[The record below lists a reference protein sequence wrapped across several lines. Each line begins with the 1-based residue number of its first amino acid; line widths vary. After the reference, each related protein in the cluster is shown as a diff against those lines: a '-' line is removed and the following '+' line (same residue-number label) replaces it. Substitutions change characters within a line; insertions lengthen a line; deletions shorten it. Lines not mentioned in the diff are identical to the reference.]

1 LRALAVAAIA
11 GSELSGREGAE
22 VRLRTWQGLLLAVSV
37 LVLVAVALLHGKLAE
52 LRVDVPDYRR
62 PPEVV
67 RLDQNW
73 TEAQRKRF
81 HHTPQGTRLVP
92 YEWLKALEQPC
103 FSPLGCGLFTDPAY
117 LDRFGFIPSEPDP
130 ELNPDGLPVG
140 FAVDRDFVDPV
151 SHKAYPVV
159 GLNCAACHTNE
170 LYYGKYAVQ
179 VEGAPATIEVTA
191 FQKALGLALVF
202 NAKLPFSIGRYSRFE
217 RRVLGAN
224 ATDEQKAA
232 LKSAYDAFLDA
243 ALAEKKVTSERH
255 IYDNVA
261 GFRRTDAL
269 TRIGNQVF
277 AADTGIAANYAVSNA
292 PARFPQIWDASWLD
306 WVQYNSS
313 IADPLVRNI
322 GEALGVRAVVKL
334 HGPDALQFENS
345 VNVRGLRTLEELL
358 AGPGPLKGLS
368 SPRWPSVFPAL
379 DQQKVARGAAL
390 YERHCQQCHLPPR
403 QELLADL
410 EAFADKKGPEPR
422 YWWRNGLG
430 NWFIK
435 VTDVDLETIGTDPH
449 EARDF
454 KDRKADTGDL
464 KKGVVSARAGLDLVT
479 RGIATRFFEKND
491 IPPDERAGWA
501 GGRDPGDPGVRD
513 DLIYKARPL
522 NGIWAVAP
530 FLHNGSVPNLYL
542 LLSPKSDRPAT
553 FWVGS
558 KEFDPV
564 KVGYDAAEMKG
575 ASFFD
580 TSKPGNSN
588 SGHEFKDG
596 PIGNGVIGPLLS
608 PDDRM
613 AIIEYLK
620 SL

>member
-1 LRALAVAAIA
+1 LRAKY
-11 GSELSGREGAE
+11 G
-22 VRLRTWQGLLLAVSV
+22 V
-37 LVLVAVALLHGKLAE
+37 LVVALLLVVGVVLLRGKLAE
-52 LRVDVPDYRR
+52 LKVDVPEYQR

-92 YEWLKALEQPC
+92 YEWFKALEQPC
-103 FSPLGCGLFTDPAY
+103 LSPFGCGLFTDPAY
-117 LDRFGFIPSEPDP
+117 LDRFGFVPSERDP
-130 ELNPDGLPVG
+130 ELNPDGFPVG
-140 FAVDRDFVDPV
+140 FAIDRDFVDPV
-151 SHKAYPVV
+151 NKKAYPVV
-159 GLNCAACHTNE
+159 GLNCAACHTSE

-179 VEGAPATIEVTA
+179 VEGAPGTIDVTA

-217 RRVLGAN
+217 KRVLGAN
-224 ATDEQKAA
+224 ASGEQKAA
-232 LKSAYDAFLDA
+232 LKASYDAFVAA
-243 ALAEKKVTSERH
+243 ALEEKNATTERH
-255 IYDNVA
+255 VYDNVA

-292 PARFPQIWDASWLD
+292 PVRFPSIWDASWLD

-334 HGPDALQFENS
+334 YGPDAAQFENS
-345 VNVRGLRTLEELL
+345 VNIRGLRTLEDLL
-358 AGPGPLKGLS
+358 AGPGPLKGLWP
-368 SPRWPSVFPAL
+368 PRWPSVFPPL
-379 DQQKVARGAAL
+379 DQQKLARGAVL
-390 YERHCQQCHLPPR
+390 YGELCQKCHLPPR

-410 EAFADKKGPEPR
+410 EAFADGKGPQPR
-422 YWWRNGLG
+422 YWWKNGLG

-435 VTDVDLETIGTDPH
+435 VTDVEVDRIGTDPH

-454 KDRKADTGDL
+454 KDRTADTGDL

-479 RGIATRFFEKND
+479 RGIAARFFEKNG
-491 IPPDERAGWA
+491 IPPEERAAWA
-501 GGRDPGDPGVRD
+501 GGRDPADLGVRD

-522 NGIWAVAP
+522 NGIWAGAP
-530 FLHNGSVPNLYL
+530 FLHNGSVPSLYL
-542 LLSPKSDRPAT
+542 LLSPKADRPPT
-553 FWVGS
+553 FWSGS
-558 KEFDPV
+558 KQFDPV
-564 KVGYDAAEMKG
+564 KVGYDTAEMKG

-580 TSKPGNSN
+580 TSKPGNDN
-588 SGHEFKDG
+588 SGHEFRDA
-596 PIGNGVIGPLLS
+596 PMGNGVIGPLLS

-613 AIIEYLK
+613 AVIEYLK

>member
-1 LRALAVAAIA
+1 LLQ
-11 GSELSGREGAE
+11 E
-22 VRLRTWQGLLLAVSV
+22 VRLRNKYGVLLVLAALLAVA
-37 LVLVAVALLHGKLAE
+37 VAVVPGKLAA

-67 RLDQNW
+67 TLDQNW

-92 YEWLKALEQPC
+92 YEWFKALEQPC
-103 FSPLGCGLFTDPAY
+103 LSPLGCGMFTDPAY
-117 LDRFGFIPSEPDP
+117 LSRFGFLPSEADP
-130 ELNPDGLPVG
+130 EMNPDGFPVG
-140 FAVDRDFVDPV
+140 FAIDRDFVDPV
-151 SHKAYPVV
+151 SKKAYPVV
-159 GLNCAACHTNE
+159 GLTCAACHTNE
-170 LYYGKYAVQ
+170 LHYGKYAVRI
-179 VEGAPATIEVTA
+179 EGAPATIEVTA
-191 FQKALGLALVF
+191 FQKALGLAVGF
-202 NAKLPFSIGRYSRFE
+202 NATFPFKIGRYSRFE
-217 RRVLGAN
+217 KRVLGPSASE
-224 ATDEQKAA
+224 EQKAA
-232 LKSAYDAFLDA
+232 LKAGYDAFLEA
-243 ALAEKKVTSERH
+243 ALAEKKITDEGH

-277 AADTGIAANYAVSNA
+277 AADANIPANYAVSNA
-292 PARFPQIWDASWLD
+292 PVRYPQIWDSSWFN

-322 GEALGVRAVVKL
+322 GEALGVRAVVKIQ
-334 HGPDALQFENS
+334 GPDAARFENS
-345 VNVRGLRTLEELL
+345 VNIRGLRALEELL

-368 SPRWPSVFPAL
+368 SPKWPSVFPAL
-379 DQQKVARGAAL
+379 DPQKVARGAEL
-390 YERHCQQCHLPPR
+390 YTQNCQHCHLPPR

-410 EAFADKKGPEPR
+410 EDFTDRKGPEPKH
-422 YWWRNGLG
+422 WWKNALG
-430 NWFIK
+430 NWFVQ
-435 VTDVDLETIGTDPH
+435 VTDVPIEEIGTDPH
-449 EARDF
+449 EATDF
-454 KDRKADTGDL
+454 KNRTADTGAL
-464 KKGVVSARAGLDLVT
+464 GKGVVSASAGLELVT
-479 RGIATRFFEKND
+479 RGIASQFFETNH
-491 IPPDERAGWA
+491 IPTEERAAWA
-501 GGRDPGDPGVRD
+501 GGRDPGDVGVRD

-522 NGIWAVAP
+522 NGIWAVAS
-530 FLHNGSVPNLYL
+530 FLHNGSVPSLYL
-542 LLSPKSDRPAT
+542 LLSPKSDRPTT

-564 KVGYDAAEMKG
+564 KVGYDTAEMAG

-588 SGHEFKDG
+588 SGHEFRDG
-596 PIGNGVIGPLLS
+596 PIGKGVIGPLLS

>member
-1 LRALAVAAIA
+1 M
-11 GSELSGREGAE
+11 
-22 VRLRTWQGLLLAVSV
+22 
-37 LVLVAVALLHGKLAE
+37 LVLLVMAVPFLRGKLAE
-52 LRVDVPDYRR
+52 LKVDVPEYQR

-67 RLDQNW
+67 WLDQNW

-92 YEWLKALEQPC
+92 YEWFKALEQPC
-103 FSPLGCGLFTDPAY
+103 LSPFGCGLFTDSAY
-117 LDRFGFIPSEPDP
+117 LSRFGFIPSPADP
-130 ELNPDGLPVG
+130 EMNPDGLPVG
-140 FAVDRDFVDPV
+140 FAVDKDFVDPADK
-151 SHKAYPVV
+151 KAYPVV
-159 GLNCAACHTNE
+159 GLNCAACHTGE

-179 VEGAPATIEVTA
+179 IDGAPAMIEVAA
-191 FQKALGLALVF
+191 FQKALGLALGF
-202 NAKLPFSIGRYSRFE
+202 NAMFPFNVGRYGRFE
-217 RRVLGAN
+217 QRVLGAN
-224 ATDEQKAA
+224 ASPEQKAA
-232 LKSAYDAFLDA
+232 LKSSYTAFLDA
-243 ALAEKKVTSERH
+243 ALEEKKVTSERH
-255 IYDNVA
+255 IYDNPA

-277 AADTGIAANYAVSNA
+277 AADTKIDANYAVSNA
-292 PARFPQIWDASWLD
+292 PVRFPQIWDASWFN

-334 HGPDALQFENS
+334 YGPDAGQFENS
-345 VNVRGLRTLEELL
+345 VNVPGLRMLEELL

-368 SPRWPSVFPAL
+368 SPKWPAVFPAL
-379 DQQKVARGAAL
+379 DQQKVARGAEL
-390 YERHCQQCHLPPR
+390 YKEHCQMCHLPPR
-403 QELLADL
+403 EELLADL
-410 EAFADKKGPEPR
+410 EGFVGKKGPQPKH
-422 YWWRNGLG
+422 WVKNDLG

-435 VTDVDLETIGTDPH
+435 VTDVKLEHIGTDPH
-449 EARDF
+449 EAKDF
-454 KDRKADTGDL
+454 KERTADTGDL
-464 KKGVVSARAGLDLVT
+464 GKGVVSARAGLDLVT
-479 RGIATRFFEKND
+479 RGIANRFFEKNNV
-491 IPPDERAGWA
+491 PLEERAAWA
-501 GGRDPGDPGVRD
+501 GGRDPKDDGVRD

-542 LLSPKSDRPAT
+542 LLSPKSDRPQT

-558 KEFDPV
+558 KQFDPV
-564 KVGYDAAEMKG
+564 KVGYDTGKMSG

-580 TSKPGNSN
+580 TSKPGNGN

-596 PIGNGVIGPLLS
+596 PRGNGVIGPLLS

-613 AIIEYLK
+613 LIIEFLK